1 MAGNGEVDGCSLGGW
16 PVDAVPVARRTAPNA
31 NDYGYY
37 WWLRPNGRYFASGS
51 FGQHIEVAP
60 DKRTVVAIHSYWPA
74 AFNDELIDHND
85 SVVDALITFAGSG
98 PAR

>member
-1 MAGNGEVDGCSLGGW
+1 M
-16 PVDAVPVARRTAPNA
+16 RRLCRRASVRSPSATPAS
-31 NDYGYY
+31 DQQ
-37 WWLRPNGRYFASGS
+37 RRYFASGS

-74 AFNDELIDHND
+74 AFNGELIDHND
-85 SVVDALITFAGSG
+85 TFVDALITFAGSG